1 MKITAFVYANKK
13 KKFQIYGSLAP
24 LRLMNLGIKD
34 QGPSDYDL
42 GGPLCTGNAEML
54 FFGAYSSICYIL

>member
-1 MKITAFVYANKK
+1 MLTKK

-54 FFGAYSSICYIL
+54 FFGAYSSIRYIL